1 MYISLDQKKIK
12 EILFYFKCFQ
22 DLILIF
28 HAFVYIYPF
37 EFVFFFKNKIKL
49 FVD

>member
-28 HAFVYIYPF
+28 HAFVYIYILLSL
-37 EFVFFFKNKIKL
+37 FFFKK
-49 FVD
+49 